1 MPTRT
6 EPLFFNNQE
15 KFPDND
21 TNLKKYDMEVTRI
34 FDILDSYIEKYPN
47 QDAALASK
55 RDGIWQKISIKE
67 YVKKTNAMSY
77 GMLQLGIQPGDKV
90 AIVSGN
96 RPEWNMLDF
105 ATMQIGAI
113 SVPIYPTISQ
123 SDYRHILNH
132 AEMKMIFIEG
142 KDLRNRLEP
151 ILPEIKTLKEIFT
164 FVDQGGEKGYK
175 YIDQLVELGNNNP
188 QPEKLAELKKAIK
201 PENLATII
209 YTSGTTGVQKGVMLS
224 HANIVNQIKSLEM
237 TPAKWSKVALSFL
250 PLCHAYER
258 VLVYLYQYL
267 GMSVYYAEN
276 LATIADNIKE
286 INPTMMTCVPR
297 LLEKIYD
304 KLYLSGKKLPLVSKI
319 IYYWAFNMATRYQLE
334 GMGSWYTLKHKLA
347 EKLIYSKWRAAIG
360 GNFDIVVSGGS
371 AIQPHIASFFSA
383 IGMPV
388 FEGYG
393 LSETSP
399 VIAVS
404 QRGKHG
410 RKFGTVGPAL
420 PGIEVKLADR
430 DEIICRGHNVML
442 GYYKDPELTA
452 QVIDEDGWF
461 HTGDTGKFTPEGQL
475 IITGR
480 LKSIFKTSFGKYVN
494 PQAVESKFTESPFIE
509 NMIVLGENKK
519 FAAALIS
526 PDFVYLKSWCG
537 KHKIKYTTNAEMIE
551 HPIVMKRY
559 NEEVKHYNQNF
570 GDFEQVK
577 RYQLVSEEWTQQMN
591 FLSPTLKIKRKVI
604 EAYYAD
610 RIEKLFS

>member
-1 MPTRT
+1 M
-6 EPLFFNNQE
+6 N
-15 KFPDND
+15 
-21 TNLKKYDMEVTRI
+21 VTRL
-34 FDILDSYIEKYPN
+34 FDLLDNYLEKYPK
-47 QDAALASK
+47 QDAALACK
-55 RDGIWQKISIKE
+55 RDGEWKKFSIQE
-67 YVKKTNAMSY
+67 YVELTNNISY
-77 GMLQLGIQPGDKV
+77 GMLQLGILPGDKV
-90 AIVSGN
+90 GIVSSN

-113 SVPIYPTISQ
+113 SIPIYPTISQ
-123 SDYRHILNH
+123 DDYRHILNH

-142 KDLRNRLEP
+142 KELRNKLQP
-151 ILPEIKTLKEIFT
+151 ILPEVKTLKEIYT
-164 FVDQGGEKGYK
+164 FVDQGTEYK
-175 YIDQLVELGNNNP
+175 YLDQLIELGKEHPDP
-188 QPEKLAELKKAIK
+188 QKLVGLKASIK
-201 PENLATII
+201 PDEMATII
-209 YTSGTTGVQKGVMLS
+209 YTSGTTGYPKGVMLS
-224 HANIVNQIKSLEM
+224 HSNIVNQLKNLES
-237 TPAKWSKVALSFL
+237 TPAKWSKTALSFL

-258 VLVYLYQYL
+258 MLVYLYQYL
-267 GMSVYYAEN
+267 GMSVYYAES
-276 LATIADNIKE
+276 LGTIAENIKE
-286 INPTMMTCVPR
+286 INPTMMSCVPR

-304 KLYLSGKKLPLVSKI
+304 KLYLSGKKLPLVSKML
-319 IYYWAFNMATRYQLE
+319 YYWAFNLATNYQLE
-334 GMGSWYTLKHKLA
+334 GMGWYYTLKFKIA
-347 EKLIYSKWRAAIG
+347 DKLIYSKWRAAIG

-410 RKFGTVGPAL
+410 RKFGTVGLPL
-420 PGIEVKLADR
+420 PGVEVKLGER
-430 DEIICRGHNVML
+430 DEIICRGHNVMM

-452 QVIDEDGWF
+452 QVLDADGWF
-461 HTGDTGKFTPEGQL
+461 HTGDTGTFTPEGQL

-494 PQAVESKFTESPFIE
+494 PQAVESRFTESPLIE

-537 KHKIKYTTNAEMIE
+537 KHRIPCITNAEVIE
-551 HPIVMKRY
+551 NPLVIKRFQ
-559 NEEVKHYNQNF
+559 EEVKHYNQFF
-570 GDFEQVK
+570 GDYEQVK
-577 RYQLVSEEWTQQMN
+577 RYQLVPEEWTQPGG
-591 FLSPTLKIKRKVI
+591 FLSPTLKIKRNVI
-604 EAYYAD
+604 EEYYAD